1 MLTQL
6 TVNNLQPFAPFQAL
20 GNSILQLLLTCL
32 GLCLSVGSRFSYEEA
47 KLKRTAIDTLIHVF
61 DIGHDL
67 CQFLHVSRIG
77 SFVFLG
83 SLFIQA
89 LFVLL
94 VKSENVVVDLLFTL
108 FEAPKLGLIFGES
121 VFAHALQS
129 IDDEIYGT
137 TLVGEQ
143 GF

>member
-1 MLTQL
+1 M
-6 TVNNLQPFAPFQAL
+6 
-20 GNSILQLLLTCL
+20 
-32 GLCLSVGSRFSYEEA
+32 
-47 KLKRTAIDTLIHVF
+47 
-61 DIGHDL
+61 
-67 CQFLHVSRIG
+67 SRIC

-108 FEAPKLGLIFGES
+108 FEAPKLGPVFGES

-143 GF
+143 GL